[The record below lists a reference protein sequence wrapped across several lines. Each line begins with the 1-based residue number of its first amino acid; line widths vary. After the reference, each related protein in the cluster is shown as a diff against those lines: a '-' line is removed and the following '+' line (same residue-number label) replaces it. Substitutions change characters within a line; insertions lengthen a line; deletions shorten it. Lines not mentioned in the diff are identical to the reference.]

1 MSHKS
6 DLPQGTLDLMI
17 LQVATL
23 GPIHGYALAQRMRQI
38 SDGVVQVP
46 QGSLY
51 PALHRLENR
60 KLLAADWRESETG
73 RKAKFYRITNKGRV
87 QLKTE
92 AENWTRLSEA
102 MRLFF
107 AIGGGDAS

>member
-1 MSHKS
+1 MSQRS

-38 SDGVVQVP
+38 SGGVVQVP

-60 KLLAADWRESETG
+60 KLLAADWRETETG

-87 QLKTE
+87 QLKAET
-92 AENWTRLSEA
+92 ENWTRLSEA

-107 AIGGGDAS
+107 ATAEGQS

>member
-38 SDGVVQVP
+38 SGGVVQVP

-60 KLLAADWRESETG
+60 KLLAADWRETDTG
-73 RKAKFYRITNKGRV
+73 RTAKFYRITRKGRI
-87 QLKTE
+87 QLKSETD
-92 AENWTRLSEA
+92 NWARLSEA

-107 AIGGGDAS
+107 AAAEGDAS